1 MSFDTISTV
10 IPRAALL
17 VLLAALSACRSAPPD
32 ASLPAAT
39 LPVLSNMEAPVQQ
52 QILAQFESV
61 TKLAREHAAP
71 EVLAAAYGTLG
82 SLLFAANRDDTA
94 ETAYLHA
101 QALAP
106 GDGRWPYYLGH
117 VYMNRP
123 DRPKAIAAF
132 ERTLQLSPGDVAALV
147 WLGRVYL
154 DDNQPAQADARYA
167 QALAAQPGTV
177 AALYGLGQ
185 AALAQR
191 DYSRAVERFEQVLAA
206 DPRASI
212 AHYPLALAYRGLG
225 DTANAEAH
233 LRQQGKT
240 EVGPP
245 DPRMVELRNLL
256 DSSAAEEARGMRAAE
271 GGDYRA
277 AVEHFRKGVGTDT
290 NTVAGSIALGR
301 VLAEQRMTQEALKLF
316 LDAAARDTSSG
327 EALYHAAETIAAE
340 GDLKQATIYLQQ
352 SLERDPVNAASLYQL
367 ARLQTYQGDRK
378 TASATLEK
386 LATCASTEIAVTA
399 LRDPLFT
406 EDAPGAPLAKG
417 MQALYELVRKNI
429 PAGQA
434 LVVGP
439 PPEKPGPPPPAQPP
453 SGKP

>member
-39 LPVLSNMEAPVQQ
+39 LPDLSNLEAPTQQ
-52 QILAQFESV
+52 QIQAQFETV

-71 EVLAAAYGTLG
+71 EVLAVAYGTLG
-82 SLLFAANRDDTA
+82 SMLFAANRHDTA

-154 DDNQPAQADARYA
+154 NDNQPAQADARYA
-167 QALAAQPGTV
+167 QALATQPGTV
-177 AALYGLGQ
+177 AALYGAGQ

-191 DYSRAVERFEQVLAA
+191 DYARAAERFEQALAA

-212 AHYPLALAYRGLG
+212 VHYPLALAYRGLG
-225 DTANAEAH
+225 DTAKAEAH
-233 LRQQGKT
+233 LRQQGQT

-256 DSSAAEEARGMRAAE
+256 ASSAAEEARGMRAAE
-271 GGDYRA
+271 GGDFKS
-277 AVEHFRKGVGTDT
+277 AVEHFRKGLEMAPDSVSLRFNLGRALSLTGD
-290 NTVAGSIALGR
+290 VAGAAAAFEEALRQVPRDTGARVALGQLLGR
-301 VLAEQRMTQEALKLF
+301 SGRFEEALTQYREVLTLDPTSADARFGYAGALVGLGRRQEAMTSLAE
-316 LDAAARDTSSG
+316 S
-327 EALYHAAETIAAE
+327 
-340 GDLKQATIYLQQ
+340 
-352 SLERDPVNAASLYQL
+352 
-367 ARLQTYQGDRK
+367 ARLFPDDAR
-378 TASATLEK
+378 
-386 LATCASTEIAVTA
+386 
-399 LRDPLFT
+399 FT
-406 EDAPGAPLAKG
+406 EAMARIR
-417 MQALYELVRKNI
+417 VSR
-429 PAGQA
+429 
-434 LVVGP
+434 
-439 PPEKPGPPPPAQPP
+439 
-453 SGKP
+453 

>member
-1 MSFDTISTV
+1 LSFDTISTV

-39 LPVLSNMEAPVQQ
+39 LPDLSRMEAPVQR
-52 QILAQFESV
+52 QITSQFETV
-61 TKLAREHAAP
+61 TRLAREHAAP
-71 EVLAAAYGTLG
+71 DVLASAYGTLG

-106 GDGRWPYYLGH
+106 GDVRWPYYLGH

-177 AALYGLGQ
+177 AALYGAGR
-185 AALAQR
+185 AALAQH

-206 DPRASI
+206 DSRASI

-225 DTANAEAH
+225 DTAKAEAH

-256 DSSAAEEARGMRAAE
+256 ASSVAEEARGMRAAE
-271 GGDYRA
+271 GGDFKS
-277 AVEHFRKGVGTDT
+277 AVEHFRKGVELAPDSVSLRF
-290 NTVAGSIALGR
+290 NLGR
-301 VLAEQRMTQEALKLF
+301 ALSITGDAAGAAAAFEEALKRVP
-316 LDAAARDTSSG
+316 RDTGARLALGELLGRSG
-327 EALYHAAETIAAE
+327 RFEEALTQYREVLTLDPRSADARFGYAGALVGLGRSKEARA
-340 GDLKQATIYLQQ
+340 
-352 SLERDPVNAASLYQL
+352 SLTESARLFPDDVRFKEAVARLRAAS
-367 ARLQTYQGDRK
+367 R
-378 TASATLEK
+378 
-386 LATCASTEIAVTA
+386 
-399 LRDPLFT
+399 
-406 EDAPGAPLAKG
+406 
-417 MQALYELVRKNI
+417 
-429 PAGQA
+429 
-434 LVVGP
+434 
-439 PPEKPGPPPPAQPP
+439 
-453 SGKP
+453 

>member
-1 MSFDTISTV
+1 M
-10 IPRAALL
+10 IPRAAVF

-39 LPVLSNMEAPVQQ
+39 LPDLSNAEASVQQ
-52 QILAQFESV
+52 QVLAQFETV

-82 SLLFAANRDDTA
+82 SMLFAANRDDPA

-106 GDGRWPYYLGH
+106 GDARWPYYLGH

-132 ERTLQLSPGDVAALV
+132 ERTLRLSPGDVAALV

-154 DDNQPAQADARYA
+154 SDNQPAQADARYA

-177 AALYGLGQ
+177 AALYGAGQ

-191 DYSRAVERFEQVLAA
+191 DYSRAVERFEQALAA
-206 DPRASI
+206 DSRASI
-212 AHYPLALAYRGLG
+212 AHYPLALAYRALG
-225 DTANAEAH
+225 DTAKAEAH

-256 DSSAAEEARGMRAAE
+256 ASSAAEEARGMRAAE
-271 GGDYRA
+271 GGDFKS
-277 AVEHFRKGVGTDT
+277 AVEHFRKGLEIAPDSVSLRFNLGRALNLTGDT
-290 NTVAGSIALGR
+290 AGAAAAFEEALRQVPRDTGARLALGQLLGQSGR
-301 VLAEQRMTQEALKLF
+301 FEEALTHYREVLALDPKSADARFGYAGALVGLKRYKQALASLAESARLF
-316 LDAAARDTSSG
+316 PDQPRFAAAR
-327 EALYHAAETIAAE
+327 ARIET
-340 GDLKQATIYLQQ
+340 GL
-352 SLERDPVNAASLYQL
+352 NA
-367 ARLQTYQGDRK
+367 R
-378 TASATLEK
+378 
-386 LATCASTEIAVTA
+386 
-399 LRDPLFT
+399 
-406 EDAPGAPLAKG
+406 
-417 MQALYELVRKNI
+417 
-429 PAGQA
+429 
-434 LVVGP
+434 
-439 PPEKPGPPPPAQPP
+439 
-453 SGKP
+453 

>member
-39 LPVLSNMEAPVQQ
+39 LPDLSNTEAPVQQ
-52 QILAQFESV
+52 QILAQFETV

-71 EVLAAAYGTLG
+71 EVLAAAYGPLG
-82 SLLFAANRDDTA
+82 SMLFAANRDDTA

-101 QALAP
+101 HALAP

-154 DDNQPAQADARYA
+154 DDNQPTQADARYA
-167 QALAAQPGTV
+167 QALSAQPGTV
-177 AALYGLGQ
+177 AALYGAGQ
-185 AALAQR
+185 AALAQH

-206 DPRASI
+206 DSRASI
-212 AHYPLALAYRGLG
+212 AHYPLALAYRALG
-225 DTANAEAH
+225 DTAKAEAH
-233 LRQQGKT
+233 LRQQGRT

-256 DSSAAEEARGMRAAE
+256 ASSAAEEARGMRAAE
-271 GGDYRA
+271 GGDFKS
-277 AVEHFRKGVGTDT
+277 AVEHFRKGLEIAPDSVSLRFNLGRALSLTGDAAGAVAAFEEALRRVPRDT
-290 NTVAGSIALGR
+290 GARLALGELLGR
-301 VLAEQRMTQEALKLF
+301 SGKFEEALEQYREVLE
-316 LDAAARDTSSG
+316 LDPRSADARFG
-327 EALYHAAETIAAE
+327 YAGALVGLRRHREA
-340 GDLKQATIYLQQ
+340 
-352 SLERDPVNAASLYQL
+352 AASLAESAKLYPEDLRFREGL
-367 ARLQTYQGDRK
+367 ARVQGAAR
-378 TASATLEK
+378 
-386 LATCASTEIAVTA
+386 
-399 LRDPLFT
+399 
-406 EDAPGAPLAKG
+406 
-417 MQALYELVRKNI
+417 
-429 PAGQA
+429 
-434 LVVGP
+434 
-439 PPEKPGPPPPAQPP
+439 
-453 SGKP
+453 